1 MDPDDPPASA
11 SAPASDSPAENSTV
25 STLLACCFRKGNAKG
40 NVQSKLKKEK
50 GKWFKETGKG
60 AEREGESET
69 GYQDHAC

>member
-1 MDPDDPPASA
+1 M
-11 SAPASDSPAENSTV
+11 
-25 STLLACCFRKGNAKG
+25 KGNAKG